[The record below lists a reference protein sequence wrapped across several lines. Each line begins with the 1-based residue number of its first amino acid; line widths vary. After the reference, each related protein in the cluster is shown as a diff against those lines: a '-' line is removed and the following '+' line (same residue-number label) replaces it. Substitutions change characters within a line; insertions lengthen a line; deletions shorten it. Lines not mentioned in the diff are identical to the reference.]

1 LRVSDGQT
9 SGIQPRDRRNRPVMP
24 KERKF
29 AMPRLAANL
38 SMMFNEV
45 PFLDR
50 FAAARKAGFEG
61 VEFLFPYDFPAATIR
76 ERLSNEGLTQVLFNM
91 PPGDWAN
98 GERGTASLP
107 GRQAEF
113 RESVKKALDY
123 AAALDCRQI
132 HCMAGIMPAGVSLTT
147 ATAVYAANLAWATE
161 QARPAGVKVVIEP
174 INHRD
179 MPGYFLNTQAQGA
192 AIVEAI
198 GPDRLG
204 LQFDVYHVQITEGDI
219 TRRMEQFMPVIAHM
233 QIADVPARNEPGTG
247 EIGWRYVF
255 RQMDQL
261 GYKGW
266 VGCEYRPA
274 GETVAGLGW
283 RQQFS
288 V

>member
-1 LRVSDGQT
+1 
-9 SGIQPRDRRNRPVMP
+9 
-24 KERKF
+24 
-29 AMPRLAANL
+29 MPRLAANL

-50 FAAARKAGFEG
+50 FAAARRAGFEG
-61 VEFLFPYDFPAATIR
+61 VEFLFPYDFPAAALR
-76 ERLSNEGLTQVLFNM
+76 ERLSAEGLTQVLFNM

-98 GERGTASLP
+98 GERGMSSIP

-113 RESVKKALDY
+113 HESVKKALDY

-132 HCMAGIMPAGVSLTT
+132 HCMAGIVPAGVSLTT
-147 ATAVYAANLAWATE
+147 AAAVYAANLAWAAE
-161 QARPAGVKVVIEP
+161 QAKAAGVRIVIEP

-198 GPDRLG
+198 GRDRLG
-204 LQFDVYHVQITEGDI
+204 LQFDVYHVQVTEGDI
-219 TRRMEQFMPVIAHM
+219 TKRMEQFMPVIAHM

-255 RQMDQL
+255 RRMDEL

-274 GETVAGLGW
+274 GDTVAGLNW
-283 RQQFS
+283 RERFD